1 MKTGLATQKKLSE
14 PAVDFPRINESYT
27 GRYVS
32 NVVTAQN
39 ENPHLIFIVKLLCK
53 EFVRK
58 GLI

>member
-32 NVVTAQN
+32 NVIIAHN
-39 ENPHLIFIVKLLCK
+39 ENPHLISIEERL
-53 EFVRK
+53 
-58 GLI
+58 